1 MFIVFWNWNIAIKL
15 SAQCNFVLEEQRNI
29 LQAKMKTSTKNV
41 RLFIRL
47 QKEKKE
53 AWKKLCDT
61 RNISLTN
68 FIIDSVEQKMLSDE
82 RRKVLAFIE
91 KQDNLF
97 ARIENNINQIA
108 RIANSQKFIS
118 ETDLKAFNQKL
129 EKIAELKTQQ
139 NQIFFKIYEMV
150 SDAS

>member
-1 MFIVFWNWNIAIKL
+1 
-15 SAQCNFVLEEQRNI
+15 
-29 LQAKMKTSTKNV
+29 MKTSTKNV

-68 FIIDSVEQKMLSDE
+68 FIIDSVEQKMHSDE

-91 KQDNLF
+91 KQDNIF
-97 ARIENNINQIA
+97 GKIETNINQVA
-108 RIANSQKFIS
+108 KIANGQKFIS
-118 ETDLKAFNQKL
+118 ENELRNFSDKLSEIVILKK
-129 EKIAELKTQQ
+129 EQ
-139 NQIFFKIYEMV
+139 NEIFTKIYAQL
-150 SDAS
+150 SR

>member
-1 MFIVFWNWNIAIKL
+1 
-15 SAQCNFVLEEQRNI
+15 
-29 LQAKMKTSTKNV
+29 MKTSTKNV

-97 ARIENNINQIA
+97 AKIGNNINQVA
-108 RIANSQKFIS
+108 KYVNTQKGIS
-118 ETDLKAFNQKL
+118 NEELQNFNRQLEKL
-129 EKIAELKTQQ
+129 EELKKEQ
-139 NQIFFKIYEMV
+139 NQIFLKIYKHLA
-150 SDAS
+150 DDY

>member
-1 MFIVFWNWNIAIKL
+1 M
-15 SAQCNFVLEEQRNI
+15 
-29 LQAKMKTSTKNV
+29 
-41 RLFIRL
+41 
-47 QKEKKE
+47 
-53 AWKKLCDT
+53 CDT

>member
-1 MFIVFWNWNIAIKL
+1 MFIVFRNWNIVIKL

-29 LQAKMKTSTKNV
+29 LQAEMKTSTKNV

-68 FIIDSVEQKMLSDE
+68 FIIDSVEQKMHSDE

-97 ARIENNINQIA
+97 AKIENNINQVA
-108 RIANSQKFIS
+108 RIANYQKFIS
-118 ETDLKAFNQKL
+118 ETELNSFNQKL
-129 EKIAELKTQQ
+129 EKIAELKNQQ
-139 NQIFFKIYEMV
+139 NQIFLKIYEMM

>member
-1 MFIVFWNWNIAIKL
+1 MFIVFRNWNIAIKL

-29 LQAKMKTSTKNV
+29 LQAEMKTSTKNV

-61 RNISLTN
+61 RKISLTN
-68 FIIDSVEQKMLSDE
+68 FIIDSVEQKMQSDE

-97 ARIENNINQIA
+97 AKIENNINQVAIHANTYGVYPDEIA
-108 RIANSQKFIS
+108 GLQKDYTELWGRMNDI
-118 ETDLKAFNQKL
+118 LKQLSA
-129 EKIAELKTQQ
+129 IVEL
-139 NQIFFKIYEMV
+139 
-150 SDAS
+150 